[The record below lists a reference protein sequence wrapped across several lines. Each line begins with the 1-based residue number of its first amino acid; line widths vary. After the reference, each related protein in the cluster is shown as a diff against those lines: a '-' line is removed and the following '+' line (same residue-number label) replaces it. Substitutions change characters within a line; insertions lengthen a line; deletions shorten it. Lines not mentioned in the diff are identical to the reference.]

1 MLMQV
6 VTGTVK
12 PIAETLREAGIET
25 VEEAQV
31 IVGGGQMAAQYALAN
46 AGMRAQGAQS
56 GFGTVIPQPFIYEKP
71 TTTVNSVTSDKAAE

>member
-12 PIAETLREAGIET
+12 PIAETLKENGIEN

-31 IVGGGQMAAQYALAN
+31 IVGGGQMAAQYAMAN
-46 AGMRAQGAQS
+46 AGMRAQGAQG
-56 GFGTVIPQPFIYEKP
+56 GFGTVVTQPFIYEKP
-71 TTTVNSVTSDKAAE
+71 TTTVSSVTAE